1 MSKLSRRDFIKSSLA
16 TAAGVGIATSVP
28 ATVWSQVVGAND
40 DIRVA
45 VVGFRSQGK
54 GHINRFRELEGV
66 RVVALCDADK
76 DILEREVKRF
86 NDRNEKVDA
95 YTDVRKLLDDK
106 SIDAIV
112 TATPNH
118 WHSLVTVW
126 ACQAG
131 KDVYVEKPVSH
142 NIWEGRKMV
151 EAARKY
157 KRIVQTGT
165 QKRSDEAV
173 QEAFEYIQK
182 GELGKIVVA
191 RGFCYKRRKSI
202 GKVDGP
208 QPIPESVDY
217 DLWTGPAPLGPLMR
231 KSLHYDW
238 HWVWATGNGDIG
250 NQGIHE
256 MDMCRW
262 ALGQR
267 GLAPRVMS
275 IGGRFGYDDDAE
287 TANTQIAILDY
298 EPVPL
303 IFEVRGLAEKK
314 DSSVMDNYRGIRIG
328 IVIECEGGYFAGGGG
343 GGWVYDNDGKKIK
356 QFTGDGGGGHRANFI
371 KAVRSRKVSDL
382 NADIVE
388 GHISSAL
395 CHMGNISHRL
405 GQLSLPEEIQ
415 EAIKDEPQAAG
426 AFERFREHLFT
437 NWVDISKTRAVLGP
451 WLQMD
456 TRKERFVGDDRFGIT
471 RWANGLLK
479 RDYREGFVVPEKV

>member
-1 MSKLSRRDFIKSSLA
+1 MSKLTRRDFIKSSLA
-16 TAAGVGIATSVP
+16 TAAGIGITTSLP
-28 ATVWSQVVGAND
+28 ATAWSKVVGAND

-45 VVGFRSQGK
+45 VVGFRSQGA
-54 GHINRFRELEGV
+54 GHIERFHNLQGV

-76 DILEREVKRF
+76 AILDREVKKF
-86 NDRNEKVDA
+86 KDRNEKVDA
-95 YTDVRKLLDDK
+95 YTDVRKLLDK
-106 SIDAIV
+106 KNIDAIV

-118 WHSLVTVW
+118 WHSLLTIW

-151 EAARKY
+151 EAARRY

-165 QKRSDEAV
+165 QKRSDEGV
-173 QEAFEYIQK
+173 QEAFKYIQK

-191 RGFCYKRRKSI
+191 RGFCYKPRKSI

-217 DLWTGPAPLGPLMR
+217 DLWTGPAPLAPLMR
-231 KSLHYDW
+231 KNLHYDW

-256 MDMCRW
+256 MDLCRW
-262 ALGQR
+262 ALGQTK
-267 GLAPRVMS
+267 LAPRVMS

-298 EPVPL
+298 EPAPL
-303 IFEVRGLAEKK
+303 IFEVRGLPKRRD
-314 DSSVMDNYRGIRIG
+314 DSAMDNYRGVRIG
-328 IVIECEGGYFAGGGG
+328 IVIECEHGYFAGGEG
-343 GGWVYDNDGKKIK
+343 GGWAYDNDGNKIK
-356 QFTGDGGGGHRANFI
+356 QFKGDGGSKHHANFI
-371 KAVRSRKVSDL
+371 EAVRSRKVSDL
-382 NADIVE
+382 NADIIE

-395 CHMGNISHRL
+395 CHMGNISHRI
-405 GQLSLPEEIQ
+405 GQLSSPDEIK
-415 EAIKDEPQAAG
+415 EAIKAEPQAAET
-426 AFERFREHLFT
+426 FERFRKHLFA

-451 WLQMD
+451 WLQMNP
-456 TRKERFVGDDRFGIT
+456 RKEKFIGDGRFGIT
-471 RWANGLLK
+471 QWANQLLT
-479 RDYREGFVVPEKV
+479 RRYREPFVVPEKV

>member
-1 MSKLSRRDFIKSSLA
+1 MGKLSRRDFIKSSLA

-45 VVGFRSQGK
+45 VVGFRNQGA
-54 GHINRFRELEGV
+54 GHIEKFHELPGV

-86 NDRNEKVDA
+86 KERNEKVDA

-106 SIDAIV
+106 NIDAIV

-157 KRIVQTGT
+157 KRIVQAGT
-165 QKRSDEAV
+165 QKRSDEGV

-202 GKVDGP
+202 GKVNGP

-256 MDMCRW
+256 MDMCRL
-262 ALGQR
+262 ALGQK

-303 IFEVRGLAEKK
+303 IFEVRGLAERK
-314 DSSVMDNYRGIRIG
+314 DSSVMDSYRGIRIG

-356 QFTGDGGGGHRANFI
+356 QFTGDGGGGHQANFI

-405 GQLSLPEEIQ
+405 GQVSLPEEIQ
-415 EAIKDEPQAAG
+415 EAIKDEPQAVET
-426 AFERFREHLFT
+426 FERFREHLFA
-437 NWVDISKTRAVLGP
+437 NWVDMSKTRAVLGP

-479 RDYREGFVVPEKV
+479 RDYRKGFVVPEKV